1 MRNMSFMLTTEQVR
15 RKQKTV
21 TRRNGWKNVRVG
33 EVIRAVKKC
42 MGLKKGERMEA
53 LAIIR
58 VVDKRRERLSAMVG
72 SYGEREIAREG
83 FIHMQPSEFIQM
95 YCEHN
100 KCRASDVV
108 TRIEFEYMSDGD
120 QLQNA
125 IV

>member
-1 MRNMSFMLTTEQVR
+1 MREGETGMRNMSFMLTTEQVR
-15 RKQKTV
+15 RQQKTV

-33 EVIRAVKKC
+33 ETIRAVEKC
-42 MGLKKGERMEA
+42 MGLKRGEKMKP
-53 LAIIR
+53 LAVIR

-72 SYGEREIAREG
+72 SYGEREVAREG

-108 TRIEFEYMSDGD
+108 TRIEFEYLSDGD
-120 QLQNA
+120 
-125 IV
+125 